1 MIHPIA
7 VTHHI
12 SRVGLVIS
20 HVSNVTYAN
29 VSR

>member
-7 VTHHI
+7 VNHHI
-12 SRVGLVIS
+12 SKVRFVIS
-20 HVSNVTYAN
+20 RVSNVTYAN

>member
-7 VTHHI
+7 VNHHI
-12 SRVGLVIS
+12 SRVKFVIT